1 MDPLP
6 SGTADSNRRPEP
18 QELPDMKHVTP
29 LISDQSDPEDLH
41 LHCFMQSESSGVSLK
56 MNV

>member
-18 QELPDMKHVTP
+18 QELPDRKHVTP
-29 LISDQSDPEDLH
+29 LISDQSDPERRCTRGGH
-41 LHCFMQSESSGVSLK
+41 LTVSHRRSPP
-56 MNV
+56 